1 MELDRNGLEVLDRAE
16 SLRLLASSRLGR
28 IGITS
33 DALPTV
39 LPVAF
44 HCDGRQILFRTGLGS
59 KLEAATDNAV
69 VAFEVDEVDLASRS
83 GWSVVVTGIA
93 RELTEP
99 DEIAEA
105 RRQALDRWIEAADG
119 RIVAISLDLVSGRR
133 LVPAPG
139 QRR

>member
-16 SLRLLASSRLGR
+16 SLRLLTSAHLGR

-44 HCDGRQILFRTGLGS
+44 HCDGGQIVFRTVTGS

-69 VAFEVDEVDLASRS
+69 VAFEVDEVDPAARS
-83 GWSVVVTGIA
+83 GWSVVVTGVA

-99 DEIAEA
+99 DELAAA
-105 RRQALDRWIEAADG
+105 RRLALDRWIEGTDG
-119 RIVAISLDLVSGRR
+119 RMV
-133 LVPAPG
+133 
-139 QRR
+139 